1 MYTNKSGT
9 PTIKLH
15 YTDTQLLIVM
25 EVHFPQVEKK
35 KNVCLK
41 KNILTEA
48 VCCNFMYYL
57 RILRQSKKF
66 EIWNS
71 VMERECQD

>member
-15 YTDTQLLIVM
+15 YTDTQLLSVM

-41 KNILTEA
+41 KKHSDRSSML
-48 VCCNFMYYL
+48 
-57 RILRQSKKF
+57 
-66 EIWNS
+66 
-71 VMERECQD
+71 